1 MADILNI
8 YLYYVLSLVRFFSFI
23 SFSKRM
29 VPQGAVL
36 FILCIII
43 PDNQDYKVLNMLF
56 G

>member
-36 FILCIII
+36 FNLCLIMK
-43 PDNQDYKVLNMLF
+43 DNQAYKVVDMLF
-56 G
+56 C